1 VLHLGEINNDQ
12 RAAWCQ
18 TIQAFDESDGQARQ
32 IALFPKIARGRRWMR
47 CGACPAQRPA
57 ATPTTA
63 IEAEFDILL
72 CDLTSTYF
80 EYDPPAAGKRRFGH
94 SRDKR
99 SDCVQ
104 VVIALVVTPDGLP
117 LAYEVMPGNTAD
129 KATLRDFI
137 KRIEAQ
143 YGKVGRTWVMDR
155 GIPTEDVLAE
165 MRASETPVSYL
176 VGTPRGRLN
185 QLEQTFL
192 SRPWTAV
199 RDSVQVKLV
208 EHDGELY
215 VLARSGARQ
224 C

>member
-1 VLHLGEINNDQ
+1 
-12 RAAWCQ
+12 
-18 TIQAFDESDGQARQ
+18 
-32 IALFPKIARGRRWMR
+32 M
-47 CGACPAQRPA
+47 
-57 ATPTTA
+57 
-63 IEAEFDILL
+63 
-72 CDLTSTYF
+72 
-80 EYDPPAAGKRRFGH
+80 

-129 KATLRDFI
+129 KTTLRDFI
-137 KRIEAQ
+137 KQIETQ

-185 QLEQTFL
+185 QLEQSFL
-192 SRPWTAV
+192 PRPWTAV
-199 RDSVQVKLV
+199 RDSVHVKLI
-208 EHDGELY
+208 EQDGELY
-215 VLARSGARQ
+215 SCQATRSFTS
-224 C
+224 